1 MYLIEDYQNPQQTRG
16 PTMNSHLV
24 EKVIQAAREAG
35 TMIKKDWAGPK
46 KVTHKGRIDLVTQTD
61 VMVEKMLVDRL
72 ATIIPGSTFWSEEI
86 HADSGLHKSTW
97 IIDPIDGTTNFVH
110 QLPFVA
116 TSIALWNDGEPVLG
130 VINLPVMEEV
140 FHAVKGQGAYCNGE
154 RILVSQAGD
163 LGSCVVATGFPYTI
177 AKEIDPV
184 ISSLKRVLL
193 TTQGVRR
200 AGAAAVDLAY
210 TACGRVDG
218 FYEIGLK
225 PWDTAAG
232 ILLVTEA
239 GGRIS
244 RFDPDSPYSLGDR
257 DILASNGSI
266 HHALGACITGA

>member
-1 MYLIEDYQNPQQTRG
+1 MKSEI
-16 PTMNSHLV
+16 V
-24 EKVIQAAREAG
+24 EKVIRAAREAG
-35 TMIKKDWAGPK
+35 TMIKADWTGPK

-72 ATIIPGSTFWSEEI
+72 GTIIPGATFWSEEI
-86 HADSGLHKSTW
+86 HAASGLQKSTW

-116 TSIALWNDGEPVLG
+116 TSIALWNEGEPVLG
-130 VINLPVMEEV
+130 VINLPVMGEM

-154 RILVSQAGD
+154 RIQVSQAGD
-163 LGSCVVATGFPYTI
+163 LRNCVIATGFPYTI
-177 AKEIDPV
+177 ADEIEPV
-184 ISSLKRVLL
+184 IRSLKRVLL

-244 RFDPDSPYSLGDR
+244 RFDPGSAYRLGDR
-257 DILASNGSI
+257 DILASNKTI
-266 HHALGACITGA
+266 HHALGSCITGA